1 MHLQF
6 KMMTMMIYLTKL
18 NNICKQKQ
26 MFGAYQATLI
36 HTRKIYSHMFTST
49 CPVVN
54 RQLECRLWVFTS
66 DMVIIPE
73 LCYSPP
79 AVFDPCICNWY
90 RQSLCSDVKL
100 FLLQCLETGGVFT
113 FSCRRSWC
121 ALKKWDANVLLAIWN
136 KSERLIHANE
146 WAMCQQERDVRP
158 RLERGCHVLHQWS
171 FFFIFLVFRCCS
183 DII

>member
-1 MHLQF
+1 
-6 KMMTMMIYLTKL
+6 
-18 NNICKQKQ
+18 
-26 MFGAYQATLI
+26 MFGAYQAALI
-36 HTRKIYSHMFTST
+36 HTRKIYSHLFTST

-66 DMVIIPE
+66 DMVIMPE

-146 WAMCQQERDVRP
+146 WAVCQQEK
-158 RLERGCHVLHQWS
+158 GCETEFRKMVPCS
-171 FFFIFLVFRCCS
+171 APVFLLFHFSRIQMLLWYH
-183 DII
+183 IITLNCGNLG